1 MEKITITLEGEEKTL
16 NRVLEVLDLKE
27 QESSFKWYIKN

>member
-16 NRVLEVLDLKE
+16 NRVLEVLDLTE
-27 QESSFKWYIKN
+27 QESNFKWSVKD